1 VRTVSRHSKGRLVLW
16 VTATL
21 VVSGLAV
28 AAPQP
33 AAIAQTACTK
43 YASQAGQDT
52 NPGTELSPYLTVTK
66 LFQSLAPGQT
76 GCLRGGD
83 TFTELINMVWS
94 GSAGQPI
101 TLQSYGIGRAEFVGQ
116 IHVLPTTHHVTFR
129 NLRFGGLP
137 TAPKATHLNIDGDYV
152 EIRDSEI
159 TNPMG
164 ICIDVG
170 AIDPYQAV
178 NPGDQTLGF
187 VLDNNRIH
195 DCGNSPS
202 LVWSAADSGAHGV
215 YVINTLGALISN
227 NIIYDN
233 QYRGIQLWPKAEQTN
248 IHHNVFDGSGTN
260 LNIGSAL
267 TDGYPWYS
275 ANTTA
280 TDNIITNATLWNPSK
295 NPSQVYGN
303 FPVGSPTYGNS
314 VTGNCLY
321 HVDPTKN
328 FAGNGF
334 AQSGNTVADPQ
345 YVNRAA
351 KDFRLNASSPCL
363 GKGPASIQPAGQT
376 PTNVVLSIPAAQ
388 TANVTWNAPTNT
400 AGIQYYR
407 VALTPSGGGNPVYQ
421 WAVAPTTTV
430 QMYGI
435 AAGTY
440 SATVQSYSAAAGLSP
455 ASSPSSFQSIIGV
468 PSAPTGLVATSPS
481 TGTISLNWTPG
492 VSGGE
497 ARPYSYSLL
506 QNNTTGSA
514 NNLWAAGETSANLY
528 GLPGGEYTVATSQF
542 GATAGLGARSL
553 RTSVTVV
560 GLPPVPQ
567 TVATTAQGTN
577 GATVSWT
584 APASNGGAP
593 ILYYRVVLTTNA
605 STAAPVVAWVAASQ
619 TSVVVPNLPAG
630 AWTAGVSAYSSA
642 GIGPAAF
649 SATTVTSTGG
659 TATSAIPAPVSN
671 VTATVGAANGQVTVN
686 WTVPTPYNSGSGAVA
701 YFRVALQ
708 HGGGGQGPHFQWV
721 PATAR
726 SATFYG
732 FPGGGAKAQ
741 VVAYNAAGELG
752 AESQWSPNVVPLTI
766 SYLGP
771 YGLSTAQPNS
781 IAWVPGLGGGS
792 TTLVRV
798 LATPVSATG
807 TVLGAP
813 FVGYILGDSGG
824 TVYGIPAGRYAV
836 MVEPYNVNGFG
847 WSENPEIVT
856 VT

>member
-1 VRTVSRHSKGRLVLW
+1 MTSRLIPWL
-16 VTATL
+16 TATL
-21 VVSGLAV
+21 VVGGLAV
-28 AAPQP
+28 VAPQRS
-33 AAIAQTACTK
+33 AFAQTACTK
-43 YASQAGQDT
+43 YASQGGQDT
-52 NPGTELSPYLTVTK
+52 NAGTELAPYLTVTK

-83 TFTELINMVWS
+83 TFTELINMSWS

-101 TLQSYGIGRAEFVGQ
+101 TLQSYGVGRAEFIGQ
-116 IHVLPTTHHVTFR
+116 IHVLATTHHVTFR

-137 TAPKATHLNIDGDYV
+137 IALKATHLNIDGDYV

-159 TNPMG
+159 TNPWG

-170 AIDPYQAV
+170 AMNAKQGIDPG
-178 NPGDQTLGF
+178 NPALGF

-202 LVWSAADSGAHGV
+202 VVWDTSPGSVDSGAHGV
-215 YVINTLGALISN
+215 YLVNPIGAEISN

-233 QYRGIQLWPKAEQTN
+233 KYRGLQTWPKAEQTN
-248 IHHNVFDGSGTN
+248 IHHNVFDGSATN

-267 TDGYPWYS
+267 TDDPPQPWHS
-275 ANTTA
+275 INTIA
-280 TDNIITNATLWNPSK
+280 SNNIITNATLWNPDK
-295 NPSQVYGN
+295 NGAQVVGN
-303 FPVGSPTYGNS
+303 FPIGSPTYGNS
-314 VTGNCLY
+314 VTGNCVY

-334 AQSGNTVADPQ
+334 VQSGNTIADPL

-351 KDFRLNASSPCL
+351 KDFRLSASSPCV
-363 GKGPASIQPAGQT
+363 GKGPASIQPVGQT

-388 TANVTWNAPTNT
+388 TANVMWTAPTNT

-407 VALTPSGGGNPVYQ
+407 VALTPTGGGAPVYQ
-421 WAVAPTTTV
+421 WAVAPATTL
-430 QMYGI
+430 QMYGM
-435 AAGTY
+435 AAGSY
-440 SATVQSYSAAAGLSP
+440 SATVQSYTAAGLSP
-455 ASSPSSFQSIIGV
+455 GSLPSTTQSVLGV

-481 TGTISLNWTPG
+481 TGTISLNWTSG
-492 VSGGE
+492 FFGGE
-497 ARPYSYSLL
+497 ARPYSYTML

-514 NNLWAAGETSANLY
+514 SNLWAAGETSANLY
-528 GLPGGEYTVATSQF
+528 GLPGGSYTVATSQY

-553 RTSVTVV
+553 RGTVTVV

-567 TVATTAQGTN
+567 TVTSSAQGVN
-577 GATVSWT
+577 GANVSWT
-584 APASNGGAP
+584 ASASNGGAP
-593 ILYYRVVLTTNA
+593 ILYYRVTLSTGA
-605 STAAPVVAWVAASQ
+605 STAAPVVSWVPASQ

-630 AWTAGVSAYSSA
+630 TWTVGVSAYSSA

-649 SATTVTSTGG
+649 SPTSVTSTGG
-659 TATSAIPAPVSN
+659 TAASTIPAPVSS

-686 WTVPTPYNSGSGAVA
+686 FTLPVPYNSGSAAVA

-708 HGGGGQGPHFQWV
+708 HGGGGEGPHFQWV

-741 VVAYNAAGELG
+741 VVAYNANGEFG
-752 AESQWSPNVVPLTI
+752 AESQWSPNIIPLTI
-766 SYLGP
+766 SYLAP
-771 YGLSTAQPNS
+771 YSLSTAQPNS
-781 IAWVPGLGGGS
+781 IGWVSGIPGGNS
-792 TTLVRV
+792 TSLVRV

-813 FVGYILGDSGG
+813 FVGYILGNSGG
-824 TVYGIPAGRYAV
+824 TVYGIPTGRYSV

-847 WSENPEIVT
+847 WSEDPEIVT